1 MRTNNKRIITMKK
14 TNYESALERVAK
26 VKDMEALM
34 RLEESFERLYRHG
47 IFTENEFLW
56 IDAMM
61 CQKSNVLRGYE
72 SLSK

>member
-1 MRTNNKRIITMKK
+1 MKTKRIITMKK

-47 IFTENEFLW
+47 IFTENEFLKL
-56 IDAMM
+56 DDLMLH
-61 CQKSNVLRGYE
+61 KSNVLRGYE
-72 SLSK
+72 SLRK

>member
-1 MRTNNKRIITMKK
+1 MKK

-72 SLSK
+72 SLRK